1 MKEKLC
7 AIKTRVAL
15 NPFNTYAYINTFG
28 RGLDSDNSPLRIK
41 PLSKVLI
48 HEININFKINL
59 HNAVVGLLMKNANGL
74 FICHLIKSE
83 KHRLTLKTYNP
94 EKTITVPV
102 NKVQRI
108 YSVDDSVLNEEFGFL
123 FLEQI

>member
-7 AIKTRVAL
+7 AFSTRVKL
-15 NPFNTYAYINTFG
+15 NPNNTYAYIETSGN
-28 RGLDSDNSPLRIK
+28 GLNSELSPIRIK
-41 PLSKVLI
+41 SLCKILI
-48 HEININFKINL
+48 HEAKDCEHLNNI
-59 HNAVVGLLMKNANGL
+59 VVGLLMKNANGL

-83 KHRLTLKTYNP
+83 KHRLTLRTYNP

-108 YSVDDSVLNEEFGFL
+108 YSIDDSVLNEEFGFL